1 MAEEEEEED
10 MDGVV
15 EEDADTADDG
25 EGRLRSFP
33 RMLVAFSANRNPNF
47 LPFPPP
53 PSVFPRLPLLDRPRL
68 FDLLLSL
75 LARLPL
81 LAFASLLA
89 CLLSFDVVVIV
100 VVVVVGVSDAG
111 TSDLYPES
119 VDSSLTLEGLT
130 WPAAS
135 GNY

>member
-81 LAFASLLA
+81 LALASLLA
-89 CLLSFDVVVIV
+89 CLLSFGV